1 MAFISITVKH
11 FFNNGAN
18 ELQKEKCNKYLLTS
32 SSLFIRTDSK
42 ALRFKKASLRYFTCA
57 VYIAFILKQIIDI
70 TTLFKQRTHFWPLLS
85 MYEAQNRDSRG
96 SNIYVFTIKIINIF
110 PVRLLQNIK
119 QSFLCY
125 TVGPCQLSI
134 LNIVV
139 YIYITPKLQ
148 FVPPPNRSP
157 LVTKSLSSM
166 SVSLFF

>member
-85 MYEAQNRDSRG
+85 MYEAQNWDSRG
-96 SNIYVFTIKIINIF
+96 SNIYVFTIKKA
-110 PVRLLQNIK
+110 VQ
-119 QSFLCY
+119 FLS
-125 TVGPCQLSI
+125 V
-134 LNIVV
+134 N
-139 YIYITPKLQ
+139 IYIISFKCAKICKHFFSSEFSGTKCLQ
-148 FVPPPNRSP
+148 GRLYQPSGINKYMTFTTTSKTVCQ
-157 LVTKSLSSM
+157 SLSC
-166 SVSLFF
+166 V